1 MAKKSAGPKL
11 TASQIV
17 AVGLLRKAMAD
28 SGLSRDKLPMATH
41 QTLSKE
47 FNKTTGESLSPDEY
61 RDLAIRV
68 DKKGTAKIEQA
79 LKSLGLSVQAK
90 R

>member
-1 MAKKSAGPKL
+1 MAKKSAGPQL
-11 TASQIV
+11 TSSQVV

-28 SGLSRDKLPMATH
+28 SGLSRDKLPMATLRK
-41 QTLSKE
+41 LSDE

-79 LKSLGLSVQAK
+79 LKSLGLSVQPK